1 MAAADNNND
10 LNNDFQKQEDR
21 DQEATEGFK
30 VSNQGQNL
38 GGGKGREG
46 GQEVGKF
53 TSDDDFEMQTDQ
65 TISQAAPGQTTNSTT
80 QGGSNA

>member
-1 MAAADNNND
+1 MADNNV
-10 LNNDFQKQEDR
+10 NNDFQKQDDR
-21 DQEATEGFK
+21 DEQATEGFK
-30 VSNQGQNL
+30 VTNQAQNL

-53 TSDDDFEMQTDQ
+53 TDDDDFEMQTDQ
-65 TISQAAPGQTTNSTT
+65 TISQAAPGQTMNSTT